1 MKATQKK
8 ATLDRFASDMVGVV
22 NKYRCYGVFQ
32 NNQLCARCKVKKQCK
47 AQTPKRRK
55 L

>member
-8 ATLDRFASDMVGVV
+8 ATLDRFVLNMTGAVIRYQCFGIYNNSKLCV
-22 NKYRCYGVFQ
+22 N
-32 NNQLCARCKVKKQCK
+32 CAVKKRCK